1 MKPKGGRARKPL
13 VPPPLT
19 SLRAAR
25 LITSE
30 FHNLSAQLADAN
42 AASECRTAARLAR
55 ELEARRAQYQEA
67 SVLATQTARTSKYV
81 TATLTR
87 RRLRPASG
95 QPPLR
100 LLEVG
105 AVNLQLIST
114 PWLAVRA
121 LDLRSVHPRIE
132 QADALAL
139 ERPAVAFDVVVCAMV
154 LNCVPAPLQ
163 RGAML
168 HVLRQQLRP
177 GGLAF
182 VMVPLRCLTSSPFMS
197 RQRFVAALAAA
208 GLAVEESK
216 DSPKVAFF
224 CCQAIAEP
232 GEAALGRAAKYFP
245 DPPPRLSGQTGS
257 NTFSIAFARQHA

>member
-25 LITSE
+25 KITSE
-30 FHNLSAQLADAN
+30 FHSLSAQLADAS
-42 AASECRTAARLAR
+42 AAAERPTAARLAR

-95 QPPLR
+95 QPALR

-105 AVNLQLIST
+105 AVNLQLLST

-132 QADALAL
+132 RADALAL
-139 ERPAVAFDVVVCAMV
+139 KRPAEPYDVVVCAMV

-182 VMVPLRCLTSSPFMS
+182 VMVPLRCLTSSPYMS
-197 RQRFVAALAAA
+197 RQHFAAALAAA

-216 DSPKVAFF
+216 DSPKVAFV
-224 CCQAIAEP
+224 CCRAVDEP
-232 GEAALGRAAKYFP
+232 GAAALRRAAMQFP
-245 DPPPRLSGQTGS
+245 DPPPRLPEAAGS
-257 NTFSIAFARQHA
+257 NTFSIAFAGRLA